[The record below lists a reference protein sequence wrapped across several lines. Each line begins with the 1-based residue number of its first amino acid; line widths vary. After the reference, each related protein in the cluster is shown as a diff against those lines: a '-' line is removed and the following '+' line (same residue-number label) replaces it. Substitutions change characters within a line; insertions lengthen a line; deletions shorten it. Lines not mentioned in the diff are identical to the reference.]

1 MRPKGVTAVTL
12 VPSGSVAD
20 VSCMVV
26 AADLPVA
33 HGFGLSPELVLV
45 DAALAAEVR
54 HLLVVPEDTLERLE
68 RGGDRRRPASQE
80 AAPLPEPDDY
90 SVAEHEHTEF
100 SEDDVAVLESGKHST
115 ASDSET
121 SQPAPA
127 PELADP
133 IRRKDVP
140 SADQVIEP
148 TTADESAQG
157 QQASNTYPT
166 LPAPPPEY
174 PQEDAT
180 DAVLR
185 LITRSA

>member
-1 MRPKGVTAVTL
+1 MTAVTL
-12 VPSGSVAD
+12 VPSGSVD

-26 AADLPVA
+26 AADLPDA
-33 HGFGLSPELVLV
+33 HGFGVSPELVLV

-68 RGGDRRRPASQE
+68 RGGDRRRRGSQE

-90 SVAEHEHTEF
+90 GVAEHERTEF
-100 SEDDVAVLESGKHST
+100 SEDDFAPSESKHST
-115 ASDSET
+115 ASESET
-121 SQPAPA
+121 SQPAAPA
-127 PELADP
+127 PELA
-133 IRRKDVP
+133 
-140 SADQVIEP
+140 EP
-148 TTADESAQG
+148 MTPDESAQG
-157 QQASNTYPT
+157 EQASNTYPA
-166 LPAPPPEY
+166 LPAPPPEN

>member
-1 MRPKGVTAVTL
+1 MTL
-12 VPSGSVAD
+12 VPSGSVD
-20 VSCMVV
+20 VSYVVV

-33 HGFGLSPELVLV
+33 LGFGVSPELVLV

-68 RGGDRRRPASQE
+68 RGGDRRRRVSQE
-80 AAPLPEPDDY
+80 AASLSEPDDY
-90 SVAEHEHTEF
+90 SVAEHERTEF
-100 SEDDVAVLESGKHST
+100 SEDDVAPSESGKHST
-115 ASDSET
+115 AADSET
-121 SQPAPA
+121 SQPAAPA

-133 IRRKDVP
+133 IRRKNAA

-148 TTADESAQG
+148 MTDEPAQG
-157 QQASNTYPT
+157 QQASNTYPA
-166 LPAPPPEY
+166 LPAPSPEN
-174 PQEDAT
+174 PHEDAT

>member
-1 MRPKGVTAVTL
+1 MTVAVDLLHDPVFGV
-12 VPSGSVAD
+12 
-20 VSCMVV
+20 
-26 AADLPVA
+26 
-33 HGFGLSPELVLV
+33 SPELVLV

-68 RGGDRRRPASQE
+68 RGGDRRRRVSQE

-90 SVAEHEHTEF
+90 GVAEHEGTEF
-100 SEDDVAVLESGKHST
+100 SEEDVTPSESEMHST

-121 SQPAPA
+121 SQPVAPA
-127 PELADP
+127 SELADP
-133 IRRKDVP
+133 IGQEDAA

-148 TTADESAQG
+148 MTPDESAQG
-157 QQASNTYPT
+157 QPASNTYPA
-166 LPAPPPEY
+166 LPAPPAEY

>member
-1 MRPKGVTAVTL
+1 
-12 VPSGSVAD
+12 
-20 VSCMVV
+20 MVV
-26 AADLPVA
+26 AADLPDA
-33 HGFGLSPELVLV
+33 HGFGVSPELVLV

-68 RGGDRRRPASQE
+68 RGGDRRRRGSQE

-90 SVAEHEHTEF
+90 GVAEHERTEF
-100 SEDDVAVLESGKHST
+100 SEDDFAPSESKHST
-115 ASDSET
+115 ASESET
-121 SQPAPA
+121 SQPAAPA

-133 IRRKDVP
+133 IPRKDVA
-140 SADQVIEP
+140 SADQVIESMTP
-148 TTADESAQG
+148 GESAQG
-157 QQASNTYPT
+157 EHASNTYPA
-166 LPAPPPEY
+166 LPAPPSEN

>member
-1 MRPKGVTAVTL
+1 VTAATL

-26 AADLPVA
+26 AADLPDA
-33 HGFGLSPELVLV
+33 LGFGVSPELVLV
-45 DAALAAEVR
+45 DAALAAKAR

-68 RGGDRRRPASQE
+68 RGSDRRRSVSHE

-90 SVAEHEHTEF
+90 SVAEHERTE
-100 SEDDVAVLESGKHST
+100 SSGDDVARSESGKHST

-121 SQPAPA
+121 SQPAAPA

-133 IRRKDVP
+133 IRRKDAP
-140 SADQVIEP
+140 LAGQVIEHVTP
-148 TTADESAQG
+148 DESAQG
-157 QQASNTYPT
+157 QQASNTYPA

>member
-1 MRPKGVTAVTL
+1 MTAVTL
-12 VPSGSVAD
+12 VPSGSVD
-20 VSCMVV
+20 VSYMVV
-26 AADLPVA
+26 AADLPDA
-33 HGFGLSPELVLV
+33 HGFGVSPELVLV

-68 RGGDRRRPASQE
+68 RGGDRRRRVSQE

-90 SVAEHEHTEF
+90 GVAEHERTEL
-100 SEDDVAVLESGKHST
+100 SEDDFAPSESGKHST

-121 SQPAPA
+121 SQPAAPA

-133 IRRKDVP
+133 IRRKDAA

-148 TTADESAQG
+148 MTPDESAQG
-157 QQASNTYPT
+157 QHESNTYPT

>member
-1 MRPKGVTAVTL
+1 
-12 VPSGSVAD
+12 
-20 VSCMVV
+20 
-26 AADLPVA
+26 
-33 HGFGLSPELVLV
+33 VLV

-68 RGGDRRRPASQE
+68 RDGDRRSRASQE
-80 AAPLPEPDDY
+80 VAPLPEPDGY
-90 SVAEHEHTEF
+90 GVAEHEHTESSDDDF
-100 SEDDVAVLESGKHST
+100 APSENGRHSA

-121 SQPAPA
+121 LQAAPPT
-127 PELADP
+127 PELANP
-133 IRRKDVP
+133 IRQKDVA

-148 TTADESAQG
+148 MPPDESAQG
-157 QQASNTYPT
+157 QHASNTYPA

-174 PQEDAT
+174 SQEDAS